1 MPRVEALSDPTEL
14 RRCIRDLLALS
25 ALPAIL
31 KRYDPHQIAD
41 SVAAALVSML
51 DSEFVYISLRGKRD
65 DPLIEIARS
74 DKRSAADSLGAIR
87 AALREILLAPSS
99 EQTLAVA
106 NPIGEGTVSIAV
118 APIGFSGDAVIIVG
132 SRRSDFPT
140 AAERLL
146 LGIAANEATIALQR
160 WQAETEERIRRTE
173 QELRLVIDTIPA
185 LVWSALP
192 DGSID
197 FVNQRLLEYTGLTFE
212 DVKGWGC
219 WMAAWHPQDCATLME
234 EWRAALAAGEPFKK
248 EARLRRADGEYR
260 WFLLRAVPLRDEL
273 GNIVKWYGTT
283 TDIED
288 RKRAEEALR
297 RSEAY
302 LAEAQRLSR
311 TGSFGWN
318 VSSGDLFWSEENFR
332 IFGYD
337 RATKPTVQLVLQRVH
352 PDDIALVQQLIE
364 RASHDGTDW
373 DLEHRLLMPDG
384 SVKHLHVVAHASRD
398 ESGSLEFIG
407 AVMDVTAAKR
417 ADEELHQAR
426 ADLAHV
432 TRVTTLG
439 ELTSSIAHEVNQP
452 IAAVVT
458 NAEAALRW
466 LGAHPPDLEE
476 VRQALDRIINAGNRA
491 GEVIDRIRALVKKA
505 PPRKDRLDINEIILE
520 VIDLTRS
527 EVRRNRVA
535 LKAQLL
541 SDLPPISGD
550 RIQLQQVILNLII
563 NASEAISGV
572 SEGPRE
578 VLVGSANDDPDGVLV
593 TVRDSGPGLNA
604 EHLDH
609 LFDAFYTTK
618 PNGLGMGL
626 AISCSIIEAHG
637 GRLWATPNVPRGAVF
652 QFTLPADGDEVSSTK
667 QTSSS

>member
-1 MPRVEALSDPTEL
+1 M
-14 RRCIRDLLALS
+14 
-25 ALPAIL
+25 
-31 KRYDPHQIAD
+31 
-41 SVAAALVSML
+41 
-51 DSEFVYISLRGKRD
+51 
-65 DPLIEIARS
+65 
-74 DKRSAADSLGAIR
+74 
-87 AALREILLAPSS
+87 LAPSS

-118 APIGFSGDAVIIVG
+118 APIGFSGDAVIVVG

-160 WQAETEERIRRTE
+160 WQAETEERIRQTA

-197 FVNQRLLEYTGLTFE
+197 FVNQRLLEYTGLPLE
-212 DVKGWGC
+212 DVKGWG
-219 WMAAWHPQDCATLME
+219 WTAEWHPEDCATLVE
-234 EWRAALAAGEPFKK
+234 EWRAALAAGEPFNK

-318 VSSGDLFWSEENFR
+318 VSSGELFWSEENFR

-364 RASHDGTDW
+364 RASHDGKDW

-384 SVKHLHVVAHASRD
+384 SVKHLHVMARASRD
-398 ESGSLEFIG
+398 ESGNLEFMG
-407 AVMDVTAAKR
+407 AVMDVTAGKLAE
-417 ADEELHQAR
+417 EELHQAR

-439 ELTSSIAHEVNQP
+439 ELTASIAHEVNQP
-452 IAAVVT
+452 IAAVIT
-458 NAEAALRW
+458 NAEAGLRW
-466 LGAHPPDLEE
+466 LAARPPDLEE
-476 VRQALDRIINAGNRA
+476 ARRALRRIINGGNRA

-520 VIDLTRS
+520 VIALTRS
-527 EVRRNRVA
+527 EVHSNRVA
-535 LKAQLL
+535 LQAQLL
-541 SDLPPISGD
+541 SDLAPISGD

-563 NASEAISGV
+563 NAIEAMSGV

-578 VLVGSANDDPDGVLV
+578 VLVGSGNDDSDGVLV
-593 TVRDSGPGLNA
+593 AVRDSGPGLDA
-604 EHLDH
+604 ERLDH

-626 AISCSIIEAHG
+626 TISRSIIEAHG
-637 GRLWATPNVPRGAVF
+637 GRLWATPNVPRGAIL
-652 QFTLPADGDEVSSTK
+652 QFMLPADGEEVSSTK
-667 QTSSS
+667 QTPSSS

>member
-1 MPRVEALSDPTEL
+1 M
-14 RRCIRDLLALS
+14 
-25 ALPAIL
+25 
-31 KRYDPHQIAD
+31 
-41 SVAAALVSML
+41 
-51 DSEFVYISLRGKRD
+51 
-65 DPLIEIARS
+65 
-74 DKRSAADSLGAIR
+74 
-87 AALREILLAPSS
+87 LAPSS
-99 EQTLAVA
+99 EQRLAVA

-197 FVNQRLLEYTGLTFE
+197 FVNQRLLEYTGLPFE
-212 DVKGWGC
+212 DVKGWGS
-219 WMAAWHPQDCATLME
+219 WMAAWHPQDCATLMD

-248 EARLRRADGEYR
+248 EARLRRADGQCR

-318 VSSGDLFWSEENFR
+318 VASGDLFWSEENFR
-332 IFGYD
+332 IFEYD
-337 RATKPTVQLVLQRVH
+337 RATKPTIQRVLQRVH
-352 PDDIALVQQLIE
+352 PDDIVLVQQLLE
-364 RASHDGTDW
+364 RASHDRTDW
-373 DLEHRLLMPDG
+373 ELEHRLLMPDG
-384 SVKHLHVVAHASRD
+384 SVKHLRVLAHASRD

-439 ELTSSIAHEVNQP
+439 EMTSSIAHEVNQP
-452 IAAVVT
+452 IAATVT

-466 LGAHPPDLEE
+466 LGAHPPDLAE

-527 EVRRNRVA
+527 EVRRKGVA
-535 LKAQLL
+535 LTAQLL

-604 EHLDH
+604 EQLDH

-618 PNGLGMGL
+618 PDGLGMGL
-626 AISCSIIEAHG
+626 AISYSIIEAHG
-637 GRLWATPNVPRGAVF
+637 GRLWATPNIPRGAVF
-652 QFTLPADGDEVSSTK
+652 QFTLPADGDEASSTK
-667 QTSSS
+667 PTSSS